1 MTANRKEG
9 EAFRNQS
16 VNMCSGEQEEP
27 SEGVSY
33 RQQESHL
40 CQQMKLAS
48 VSQGG
53 QESAAAVWFQE
64 EPASC
69 SAAQPGPGQNLPVSR
84 TSRQNL

>member
-1 MTANRKEG
+1 MVKDG
-9 EAFRNQS
+9 FRC
-16 VNMCSGEQEEP
+16 VNVCSGEQEEP
-27 SEGVSY
+27 LEGVSY

-53 QESAAAVWFQE
+53 QESAAAGWFQE

-69 SAAQPGPGQNLPVSR
+69 STAQPGPGQNARVGRLSG
-84 TSRQNL
+84 QNL